1 MREKTIVLMSTYNG
15 MPHLQEQVDSI
26 FNQVYDGEI
35 EIFVRDDGSKD
46 DTMSFLEK
54 YPKTEL
60 RRIYVQQGENIGP
73 QKSFLKLIKNAGTAD
88 YYFFADQDDVWLPN
102 KIERGVSSLRD
113 AKNATVYCSNYTV
126 TDESLNVR
134 DEAFIKKMPLF
145 TPIKTLLFNQVPGC
159 CMAFNKS
166 MMNLLK
172 QVNVDNVMM
181 HDSMLL
187 SLASYI
193 GSVKYDCRSSILH
206 RIHGKNVVGE
216 GHKKIILHKWIV
228 EKIKLLVKKEPYDI
242 SKLADQFIRLD
253 ACGNQSLYQKDVEL
267 LRDYKK
273 NYKKTIELLRHPDT
287 HDIPWDRTTLSIRCK
302 ILFHLF

>member
-113 AKNATVYCSNYTV
+113 AKNATVYCSN
-126 TDESLNVR
+126 R
-134 DEAFIKKMPLF
+134 
-145 TPIKTLLFNQVPGC
+145 
-159 CMAFNKS
+159 
-166 MMNLLK
+166 
-172 QVNVDNVMM
+172 
-181 HDSMLL
+181 
-187 SLASYI
+187 
-193 GSVKYDCRSSILH
+193 
-206 RIHGKNVVGE
+206 
-216 GHKKIILHKWIV
+216 
-228 EKIKLLVKKEPYDI
+228 
-242 SKLADQFIRLD
+242 
-253 ACGNQSLYQKDVEL
+253 
-267 LRDYKK
+267 
-273 NYKKTIELLRHPDT
+273 
-287 HDIPWDRTTLSIRCK
+287 
-302 ILFHLF
+302 